1 MALQY
6 EAGLSSLWG
15 NKAFD
20 LLRKF
25 VKDGD
30 IEEIQV
36 KVMAER
42 MNVKTVYERMRSQ
55 GKEIC
60 FIFDEMLEK
69 WYNEELFRVSPSE
82 ASSRLTDIMSRS
94 RCSPRIVSSISN
106 TLSHS
111 VNRLEEEVH
120 DMLQS
125 LDLMEYSEVFKGEH
139 FDDIA
144 EMSDA
149 NLKNIGVKRF
159 KHRKAI
165 IGFCSDQCKFLSSAI
180 WCEY

>member
-94 RCSPRIVSSISN
+94 RCSPR
-106 TLSHS
+106 
-111 VNRLEEEVH
+111 
-120 DMLQS
+120 MLQT
-125 LDLMEYSEVFKGEH
+125 
-139 FDDIA
+139 
-144 EMSDA
+144 
-149 NLKNIGVKRF
+149 
-159 KHRKAI
+159 
-165 IGFCSDQCKFLSSAI
+165 
-180 WCEY
+180 